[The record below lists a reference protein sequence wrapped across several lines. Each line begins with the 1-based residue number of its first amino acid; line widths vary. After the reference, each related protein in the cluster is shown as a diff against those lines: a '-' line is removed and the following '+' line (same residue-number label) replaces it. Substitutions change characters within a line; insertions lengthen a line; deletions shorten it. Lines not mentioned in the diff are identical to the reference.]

1 MNRTPDPKP
10 VHDAA
15 HRRDWPAY
23 FDRIEGNPPRE
34 TLVHALDLFD
44 AEDPAE
50 SRTAADI
57 GCGSGRDTQCL
68 LERGWRVWAQDGS
81 IDGLERARAR
91 PEIAGAVADGRAE
104 LVHAD
109 YSDIEIP
116 PVDLVN
122 ASFSLPFCPPDAF
135 RELWRGID
143 AAIPVG
149 GRFSGQFFGD
159 RDSWAMIED
168 RTHLTRAETL
178 ALFDQY
184 ILEHLKEEDRP
195 SAADTEPHKHW
206 HVFHIVAL
214 KRA

>member
-1 MNRTPDPKP
+1 MTQAPDPKP
-10 VHDAA
+10 VHEAA

-23 FDRIEGNPPRE
+23 FDRIEGKPPRE
-34 TLVHALDLFD
+34 TLELTLDLF
-44 AEDPAE
+44 ETEGPAE
-50 SRTAADI
+50 SRAAADI
-57 GCGSGRDTQCL
+57 GCGSGRDCQRL
-68 LERGWRVWAQDGS
+68 LECGWRVWAQDGS
-81 IDGLERARAR
+81 IDGLVRARSR
-91 PEIAGAVADGRAE
+91 PVIASAVADGRAE

-135 RELWRGID
+135 AELWRKID

-159 RDSWAMIED
+159 RDSWAIIED

-178 ALFDQY
+178 DLFGKY
-184 ILEHLKEEDRP
+184 IVEHLKEEDRP
-195 SAADTEPHKHW
+195 SVRDTEPHKHW
-206 HVFHIVAL
+206 HVFHIVAC